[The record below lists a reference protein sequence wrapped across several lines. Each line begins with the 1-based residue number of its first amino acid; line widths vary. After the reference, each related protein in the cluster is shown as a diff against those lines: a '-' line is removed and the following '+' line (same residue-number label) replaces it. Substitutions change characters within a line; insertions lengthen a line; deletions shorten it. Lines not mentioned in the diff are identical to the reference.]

1 MTVIVSASYVL
12 VTDISSLYFRTHTN
26 LALQDEVPE
35 ERDDDDDDDDD
46 DGDDNDVDD
55 VDTVS
60 ASHTPS
66 PSLSTS
72 SNVSKKKKKHD
83 ISNLCATLTKFI
95 ASRDKSE
102 CESMTKKKQ
111 LTVFFEDIAQA
122 MVKFPEVELA
132 ETKR

>member
-12 VTDISSLYFRTHTN
+12 VVDVSSVYFRTHTN

-35 ERDDDDDDDDD
+35 ERNDDDDN
-46 DGDDNDVDD
+46 DDNDDNDDDD
-55 VDTVS
+55 VDTAS

-72 SNVSKKKKKHD
+72 STVSTRKKKHD
-83 ISNLCATLTKFI
+83 TSDLCATLKKFI
-95 ASRDKSE
+95 ASRDKSD
-102 CESMTKKKQ
+102 CEIMTEKKQ
-111 LTVFFEDIAQA
+111 LTVFFEDIAQT
-122 MVKFPEVELA
+122 MVKFPEAELA